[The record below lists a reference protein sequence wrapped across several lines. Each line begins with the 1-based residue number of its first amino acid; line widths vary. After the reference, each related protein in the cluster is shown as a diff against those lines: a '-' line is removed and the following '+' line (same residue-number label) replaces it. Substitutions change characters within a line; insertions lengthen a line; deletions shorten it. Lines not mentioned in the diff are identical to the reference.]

1 MINEQNLILEILN
14 IFRSIEFFFSIFPF
28 LISVGIERKVCVQV
42 IPICN
47 VHFREISQEY
57 TNIQCIYGISI
68 KYLHMY
74 NHSRAAKSTEILKY
88 FLFK

>member
-1 MINEQNLILEILN
+1 MINEKNLILEILN

-57 TNIQCIYGISI
+57 TNIQCIYGLWH
-68 KYLHMY
+68 KY
-74 NHSRAAKSTEILKY
+74 
-88 FLFK
+88 